1 MMNEEDKKIED
12 WLGRLQMQRDID
24 VDKNWK
30 QLHGRIHREETR
42 RRWLHIAYRAAAIL
56 LLPALIL
63 SGYLYHRVDQL
74 ESLPIEQVELTT
86 AYGVVSKVQ
95 LSDGSEVWLNS
106 GSTLSYPKRFEGDKR
121 TVFLSGEAY
130 FHVSSDRAH
139 RFEVQTS
146 HGLVVSAYGTE
157 FNVQAYEDET
167 DIIATLANGHIE
179 VEHVNTNQHEDL
191 QPGEQLVYTK
201 SEGTMQTKEASLLA
215 ETAWREGK
223 IMFRRTPMQEV
234 VRQLSRHFN
243 VDIQLQGKE
252 LYTYTYSATFTTE
265 TLTEILDLLEK
276 TAPIRCEVIHPEPT
290 ADYAFSKKK
299 VLIHALP

>member
-30 QLHGRIHREETR
+30 QLHGRIHQEETR

-106 GSTLSYPKRFEGDKR
+106 GSKLIYPKRFEGEERK
-121 TVFLSGEAY
+121 VFLSGEAY

-167 DIIATLANGHIE
+167 NIIATLANGHIE
-179 VEHVNTNQHEDL
+179 VEHANTNQREDL

-201 SEGTMQTKEASLLA
+201 SEDKMQTKKASLLA
-215 ETAWREGK
+215 ETAWKEGK
-223 IMFRRTPMQEV
+223 IVFRRTPMQEV

-276 TAPIRCEVIHPEPT
+276 TAPIRCEIIHPEPT

>member
-1 MMNEEDKKIED
+1 M
-12 WLGRLQMQRDID
+12 
-24 VDKNWK
+24 
-30 QLHGRIHREETR
+30 
-42 RRWLHIAYRAAAIL
+42 
-56 LLPALIL
+56 
-63 SGYLYHRVDQL
+63 

-167 DIIATLANGHIE
+167 NIIATLANGHIE
-179 VEHVNTNQHEDL
+179 VEHANTNQREDL

-201 SEGTMQTKEASLLA
+201 SEDKMQTQKASLLA

-265 TLTEILDLLEK
+265 TLPEILDLLEK
-276 TAPIRCEVIHPEPT
+276 TAPIRCEVIHPAPT

>member
-12 WLGRLQMQRDID
+12 WLERLQMQRKID

-30 QLHGRIHREETR
+30 QLHQRIHRDETKR
-42 RRWLHIAYRAAAIL
+42 RLLRIAYRMAAVL
-56 LLPALIL
+56 LLPALLL
-63 SGYLYHRVDQL
+63 SGYLYQQLNQL
-74 ESLPIEQVELTT
+74 ESQPIAQVELTT
-86 AYGVVSKVQ
+86 AYGVVSKVK

-106 GSTLSYPKRFEGDKR
+106 GSKLIYPSRFEGEKR

-130 FHVSSDRAH
+130 FHVMSDRTH
-139 RFEVQTS
+139 RFEVQTG

-157 FNVQAYEDET
+157 FNVQAYDDET
-167 DIIATLANGHIE
+167 DIIATLANGNIE
-179 VEHVNTNQHEDL
+179 VEQTNTRQREDL
-191 QPGEQLVYTK
+191 QPGEQLIYTK
-201 SEGTMQTKEASLLA
+201 KEGKMQTKEASLLA

-223 IMFRRTPMQEV
+223 IVFRRTPMQEV

-252 LYTYTYSATFTTE
+252 LYEYTYSATFTTE

-276 TAPIRCEVIHPEPT
+276 TAPIRCEIIHPEPT

-299 VLIHALP
+299 VWIHSLP